1 MSISFA
7 PPAMRAAASDLA
19 VSVSPLGLIELSDE
33 EFEVHGQ
40 RMSRYASY
48 WAAYLGYMWAYRAAP
63 GETQV
68 TANYARALTEYA
80 VNFSFGRGVHF
91 GAESKKHEHV
101 IPALLKRIWEIDNN
115 KKALIW
121 EMGLQ
126 GSVSGDTFVKVAYD
140 PGYKDPAGNDH
151 PARVRILPLNSA
163 HCFPE
168 WHPHD
173 RERLI
178 RFKLKYRFWG
188 IGSDGTR
195 QAYTY
200 TEVITDDSISEF
212 INDQLI
218 EGEGIKNP
226 RPNPLGQI
234 PVVHIP
240 NMPVP
245 GSPWGLSDMQDILAL
260 NRQYNE
266 TATQISEIV
275 AYHAEPV
282 TVVLGAKAS
291 NLERGAKKVWSIP
304 NKDASISNL
313 DGLVD
318 LDGPI
323 ALLDQL
329 KRMMHEMTGVPE
341 TALGQVQAV
350 SNTAGVALAIQY
362 QPMMH
367 RYNLK
372 KMVYETG
379 LRRINELA
387 LRTLFLFE
395 PEMLKYDPDTEG
407 IRHDDQDEEID
418 PKDPEAYLTTCE
430 WPEPLPVDIL
440 VKLNEIQLMMELGLE
455 SKRGALKALGEEFP
469 DEKMQEIYQELVQD
483 VEEQGALDMLRA
495 QINSVI
501 LQETGIPP
509 EGVTPPAP
517 ATPASEG
524 QPATSPMD
532 LGLAPQN
539 DAHKVLTEL
548 VTQAHGTRTLP
559 RRNSE
564 NNPAQESR

>member
-7 PPAMRAAASDLA
+7 PPAMRAQASDLA

-80 VNFSFGRGVHF
+80 VNFCFGRGVHF
-91 GAESKKHEHV
+91 GAEKKYEHV
-101 IPALLKRIWEIDNN
+101 IPALLKRIWEVDNN
-115 KKALIW
+115 KKPLIY

-126 GSVSGDTFVKVAYD
+126 GGVSGDAFIKVAYD
-140 PGYKDPAGNDH
+140 PGYTDSAKNVHRG
-151 PARVRILPLNSA
+151 RVRILPLNSA

-178 RFKLKYRFWG
+178 RFKLKYRFFG
-188 IGSDGTR
+188 IGTDGTR
-195 QAYTY
+195 AAYTY
-200 TEVITDDSISEF
+200 TEVITDDTIAEY

-218 EGEGIKNP
+218 EGEGIQNP

-234 PVVHIP
+234 PIVHIP
-240 NMPVP
+240 NMSVP
-245 GSPWGLSDMQDILAL
+245 GSPWGMSDMQDILGL

-266 TATQISEIV
+266 TSTQIAEIV

-282 TVVLGAKAS
+282 TVITGAKAS

-304 NKDASISNL
+304 SKDASIQNL

-323 ALLDQL
+323 ALLEQL

-350 SNTAGVALAIQY
+350 SNTSGVALAIQY
-362 QPMMH
+362 QSAMQRRALKLMSYEPG
-367 RYNLK
+367 LK
-372 KMVYETG
+372 K
-379 LRRINELA
+379 INELA

-395 PEMLKYDPDTEG
+395 PDALKYNPDTEG
-407 IRHDDQDEEID
+407 IQKDFQDEQID
-418 PKDPEAYLTTCE
+418 PRDPEVYLTTCE
-430 WPEPLPVDIL
+430 WPEPLPVDVL
-440 VKLNEIQLMMELGLE
+440 VKLNEIQLKMELGLE
-455 SKRGALKALGEEFP
+455 SKRGALKALGEEFA
-469 DEKMQEIYQELVQD
+469 DEKMQEIFEELQKD

-495 QINSVI
+495 KIQSAIV
-501 LQETGIPP
+501 QETGLTP
-509 EGVTPPAP
+509 EGVEVPPP
-517 ATPASEG
+517 PTPAGEG
-524 QPATSPMD
+524 QQATSPMNT
-532 LGLAPQN
+532 GLKPQN
-539 DAHKVLTEL
+539 DAHKILTEL
-548 VTQAHGTRTLP
+548 VTQAHGTRTPP
-559 RRNSE
+559 RRSSE
-564 NNPAQESR
+564 NSPAQESR

>member
-40 RMSRYASY
+40 RMSRYSSY

-63 GETQV
+63 GETQLTV
-68 TANYARALTEYA
+68 NYARALTEYA
-80 VNFSFGRGVHF
+80 VNFTFGRGVHF
-91 GAESKKHEHV
+91 GSEKKYQHT
-101 IPALLKRIWEIDNN
+101 IPALLKRIWETDNN

-126 GSVSGDTFVKVAYD
+126 GGVSGDCFVKVAYD
-140 PGYKDPAGNDH
+140 PAWTDPAGNEH

-163 HCFPE
+163 HVFPE

-178 RFKLKYRFWG
+178 RLKLKYRFWG
-188 IGSDGTR
+188 IGTDGTR
-195 QAYTY
+195 QAFTY
-200 TEVITDDSISEF
+200 CESITDDSISEY

-218 EGEGIKNP
+218 EGPGIENP

-245 GSPWGLSDMQDILAL
+245 GSPWGLSDMQDVLQL

-266 TATQISEIV
+266 TATQIAEIV

-282 TVVLGAKAS
+282 TVIVGAKAA

-304 NKDASISNL
+304 NKDASVTNL
-313 DGLVD
+313 DGLVE

-323 ALLDQL
+323 ELLEQI

-350 SNTAGVALAIQY
+350 SNTSGVALAIQY
-362 QPMMH
+362 QSAMH
-367 RYNLK
+367 RRNLK
-372 KMVYETG
+372 ILTYETG
-379 LRRINELA
+379 LKKINELA

-395 PEMLKYDPDTEG
+395 PDALKYDPDSEG
-407 IRHDDQDEEID
+407 ILEDDQDEEID
-418 PKDPEAYLTTCE
+418 PKNPDVYITTCE
-430 WPEPLPVDIL
+430 WPAPLPIDVL
-440 VKLNEIQLMMELGLE
+440 VKLNEIQLKMELGLE
-455 SKRGALKALGEEFP
+455 SKRGALKDLGEEFP
-469 DEKMQEIYQELVQD
+469 DEKMLEIYRELVKD
-483 VEEQGALDMLRA
+483 VEEQGALDMLRSKIHSA
-495 QINSVI
+495 I

-509 EGVTPPAP
+509 EGVDAPAP
-517 ATPASEG
+517 ATSATET
-524 QPATSPMD
+524 QPATNPMN
-532 LGLAPQN
+532 LGLKPQQ
-539 DAHKVLTEL
+539 DAQKILTEL

-559 RRNSE
+559 KHRHSE
-564 NNPAQESR
+564 NDAA

>member
-7 PPAMRAAASDLA
+7 PPAMRAQASDLA

-48 WAAYLGYMWAYRAAP
+48 WAAYLGYMWAYTATP

-91 GAESKKHEHV
+91 GAEKKYEHV
-101 IPALLKRIWEIDNN
+101 VPALLKRIWEVDNN
-115 KKALIW
+115 KKSVIW

-126 GSVSGDTFVKVAYD
+126 GGVSGDCFVKVAYD
-140 PGYKDPAGNDH
+140 PGYTDPAGNEH

-178 RFKLKYRFWG
+178 RHKLKYRFWG

-200 TEVITDDSISEF
+200 CEVISDDSIAEY

-234 PVVHIP
+234 PIVHIP
-240 NMPVP
+240 NMAVP
-245 GSPWGLSDMQDILAL
+245 GSPWGMSDMQDILAL

-282 TVVLGAKAS
+282 TVVVGAKAS

-304 NKDASISNL
+304 SKDASITNL

-323 ALLDQL
+323 ALLEQL

-350 SNTAGVALAIQY
+350 SNTSGVALAIQY
-362 QPMMH
+362 QSAMQ
-367 RYNLK
+367 RRALK
-372 KMVYETG
+372 LMSYEPG
-379 LRRINELA
+379 LKRINELA

-395 PEMLKYDPDTEG
+395 PESLVYDPDTEG
-407 IRHDDQDEEID
+407 IQSEAQEAQID
-418 PKDPEAYLTTCE
+418 PKDPEVYLTTCE
-430 WPEPLPVDIL
+430 WPEPLPVDVL
-440 VKLNEIQLMMELGLE
+440 VKLNEIQLKMELGLE

-469 DEKMQEIYQELVQD
+469 DEKMHEIFEELQKDVQ
-483 VEEQGALDMLRA
+483 EQGALDMLRA
-495 QINSVI
+495 QINSAI
-501 LQETGIPP
+501 LQETGIAP
-509 EGVTPPAP
+509 EGMDPPALP
-517 ATPASEG
+517 TPASEG
-524 QPATSPMD
+524 QPATGPMD
-532 LGLAPQN
+532 TGLKPQQE
-539 DAHKVLTEL
+539 AHSILTEL
-548 VTQAHGTRTLP
+548 VTQAHGTRTPP
-559 RRNSE
+559 RRTSE
-564 NNPAQESR
+564 KSPAQESR

>member
-33 EFEVHGQ
+33 EHEVHGQ
-40 RMSRYASY
+40 RLARYSSY
-48 WAAYLGYMWAYRAAP
+48 WAAYLGYMWAYRTAP

-68 TANYARALTEYA
+68 TANYAKALTEYA

-91 GAESKKHEHV
+91 GAEKKYQHV
-101 IPALLKRIWEIDNN
+101 VPALLKRIWEVDNH
-115 KKALIW
+115 KKALVW

-126 GSVSGDTFVKVAYD
+126 GGVSGDAFVKVAYD
-140 PGYKDPAGNDH
+140 PGWTDTAKNRH

-173 RERLI
+173 RERLLK
-178 RFKLKYRFWG
+178 FKLKYRFWG
-188 IGSDGTR
+188 VGTDGTR
-195 QAYTY
+195 MAYTY
-200 TEVITDDSISEF
+200 TEVLTADTIAEY

-218 EGEGIKNP
+218 EGPGIVNP

-245 GSPWGLSDMQDILAL
+245 GSPWGLSDMQDILGL

-266 TATQISEIV
+266 SATQISEIV

-282 TVVLGAKAS
+282 TVVLGAKAA

-304 NKDASISNL
+304 SKDASISNL

-323 ALLDQL
+323 ALLEQI

-350 SNTAGVALAIQY
+350 SNTSGVALAIQY
-362 QPMMH
+362 QSMVQKDT
-367 RYNLK
+367 LK
-372 KMVYETG
+372 KLSYEAG
-379 LRRINELA
+379 LKKINELA

-395 PEMLKYDPDTEG
+395 PEALRYNPETEG
-407 IRHDDQDEEID
+407 IQSDDQDAEID
-418 PKDPEAYLTTCE
+418 PRDPEVYLTTCE
-430 WPEPLPVDIL
+430 WPAPLPVDVL
-440 VKLNEIQLMMELGLE
+440 VKLNELQIQMELGLE

-469 DEKMQEIYQELVQD
+469 DEKVQEIFEELKKD

-495 QINSVI
+495 QINSAI
-501 LQETGIPP
+501 LQETGIAPDGVNSP
-509 EGVTPPAP
+509 EP

-524 QPATSPMD
+524 APATSPMD
-532 LGLAPQN
+532 LGLKPQN
-539 DAHKVLTEL
+539 DAHAILTEL
-548 VTQAHGTRTLP
+548 VTQAHGTRTPP

-564 NNPAQESR
+564 NDPAQESR

>member
-7 PPAMRAAASDLA
+7 PPSFRASASDLA

-33 EFEVHGQ
+33 EHEIHGQ
-40 RMSRYASY
+40 RMARYASY
-48 WAAYLGYMWAYRAAP
+48 WAAYLGYMWGYKAAP

-68 TANYARALTEYA
+68 TANYAKALVEYI
-80 VNFSFGRGVHF
+80 VNFCFGRGVHF
-91 GAESKKHEHV
+91 GAEKQYEHIV
-101 IPALLKRIWEIDNN
+101 PALLKRIWETDNE
-115 KKALIW
+115 KQSLLW

-126 GSVSGDTFVKVAYD
+126 GAVSGDCFVKVAYD
-140 PGYKDPAGNDH
+140 PAWEDPAKNNH

-178 RFKLKYRFWG
+178 RFKLKYRFFG
-188 IGSDGTR
+188 IGTDGTK

-200 TEVITDDSISEF
+200 TEVLTDDTVAEY

-218 EGEGIKNP
+218 EGEGIQNP

-240 NMPVP
+240 NTTVP
-245 GSPWGLSDMQDILAL
+245 GSPWGASDMQDILGL

-275 AYHAEPV
+275 EYHAEPV
-282 TVVLGAKAS
+282 TVVTGAKAS

-304 NKDASISNL
+304 SKDASISNL

-323 ALLDQL
+323 ELLNQL

-350 SNTAGVALAIQY
+350 SNTSGVALAIQY
-362 QPMMH
+362 QSMMW
-367 RYNLK
+367 RRANKIMAYDVGLK
-372 KMVYETG
+372 K
-379 LRRINELA
+379 INELA

-395 PEMLKYDPDTEG
+395 PDSLRYTADSEG
-407 IRHDDQDEEID
+407 ILQADQDEEID
-418 PKDPEAYLTTCE
+418 PTDPRVYLTSCE
-430 WPEPLPVDIL
+430 WPEPLPVDVL
-440 VKLNEIQLMMELGLE
+440 VKLQEIQTKMELGLE
-455 SKRGALKALGEEFP
+455 SKRGALKSLGVEFP
-469 DEKMQEIYQELVQD
+469 DEMLAEIFEELKEDVQ
-483 VEEQGALDMLRA
+483 EQGALDMLKA
-495 QINSVI
+495 QIQSAI
-501 LQETGIPP
+501 LQETGLAP
-509 EGVTPPAP
+509 EGAEPPPPAP
-517 ATPASEG
+517 AGSEEDGPANMG
-524 QPATSPMD
+524 MK
-532 LGLAPQN
+532 PQE
-539 DAHKVLTEL
+539 DAHKILTEL
-548 VTQAHGTRTLP
+548 VTQAHGTRTPP
-559 RRNSE
+559 RRHSDNDTS
-564 NNPAQESR
+564 QESS